1 MAFLLWD
8 SILFIELAQL
18 RVGARRRDGDEEM
31 AGMEFPLWC
40 YEQMCLPEACIR
52 VGIIFIDQH
61 KSMTVGGQS
70 IGRPAQNA
78 PNIT

>member
-1 MAFLLWD
+1 MAFLLVGFIGV

-40 YEQMCLPEACIR
+40 YEQMCLPEACIWLELYL
-52 VGIIFIDQH
+52 
-61 KSMTVGGQS
+61 
-70 IGRPAQNA
+70 
-78 PNIT
+78 